1 MRRMRYG
8 RRLWDERTPLAKR
21 PSRPRWKASRDA
33 DANAADVVVIGGGLT
48 GTAAAYAFAAA
59 GHDTVL
65 FESGRLAGGATGG
78 SAGVMLPAYDGAFQ
92 AHAAGHG
99 LRAARRMW
107 QDARK
112 GTLEFAALLKRLGI
126 RCDLEPAS
134 ALMFSRSAKTLAKEY
149 DARRGAGLDVTRV
162 AQAALARETALEGAA
177 LRMTGAFT
185 FDPVR
190 AALGLAAHAEKRG
203 ARIFEQTTATRVKH
217 LPRGKGVQI
226 KTAAGVITAKAA
238 VIATGGAG
246 ALVPQLR
253 RHFQT
258 RDTYLVVTE
267 PLPAAMR
274 KGTGAHASVVIDG
287 EEPPH
292 TVRWMKDG
300 RAMITGADQTPV
312 PSRLR
317 ERALVQRTGQLM
329 YELSLLYPVLSG
341 LQPAFAW
348 DAPLATTADGAPFI
362 GAHRN
367 LPGHLF
373 ALGFGR
379 HGDGLAW
386 MAAKTLV
393 AAFEENQP

>member
-1 MRRMRYG
+1 MRYG
-8 RRLWDERTPLAKR
+8 RRIWDELKPGATR
-21 PSRPRWKASRDA
+21 PSFSRWAKWKASREPDE
-33 DANAADVVVIGGGLT
+33 NTADVVIVGGGLT
-48 GTAAAYAFAAA
+48 GAAAAYAFAAA

-65 FESGRLAGGATGG
+65 FEAGRIAGGATAG
-78 SAGVMLPAYDGAFQ
+78 SAGVMLPAYDRAFH
-92 AHAAGHG
+92 AHASTHG

-126 RCDLEPAS
+126 RCDLDATS
-134 ALMFSRSAKTLAKEY
+134 ALLFSKSPKTLAKEY
-149 DARRGAGLDVTRV
+149 DARRAAGLDVTRV
-162 AQAALARETALEGAA
+162 APAALAREAALEGAA

-190 AALGLAAHAEKRG
+190 AAIGLATHAAKRG
-203 ARIFEQTTATRVKH
+203 ARVFEQTAVTRIKH
-217 LPRGKGVQI
+217 LPRGKGVQV
-226 KTAAGVITAKAA
+226 KTATGIITARTA
-238 VIATGGAG
+238 VVATGAPG

-253 RHFQT
+253 RHFIT
-258 RDTYLVVTE
+258 RDTYLVVTD

-274 KGTGAHASVVIDG
+274 RSVGSRKSVVIDG
-287 EEPPH
+287 EDPPH
-292 TVRWMKDG
+292 TVRWMKDD
-300 RAMITGADQTPV
+300 RVMITGADQAPV
-312 PSRLR
+312 AARR
-317 ERALVQRTGQLM
+317 RDRALVQRGGQLM
-329 YELSLLYPVLSG
+329 YELSLLYPVVSG

-348 DAPLATTADGAPFI
+348 DVALTTTADGEPFV
-362 GAHRN
+362 GPHRN

-393 AAFEENQP
+393 RHFEENK

>member
-1 MRRMRYG
+1 MRYG
-8 RRLWDERTPLAKR
+8 RRLWDERTPLAKL
-21 PSRPRWKASRDA
+21 PSWPRWKPSRDPAVNVA
-33 DANAADVVVIGGGLT
+33 DIVIVGGGLT

-59 GHDTVL
+59 GHDTLL
-65 FESGRLAGGATGG
+65 FESGRIAGGATAG

-92 AHAAGHG
+92 AHASVHG

-112 GTLEFAALLKRLGI
+112 GTLEFAALLKRLAI
-126 RCDLEPAS
+126 RCDLEPAPG
-134 ALMFSRSAKTLAKEY
+134 LLFSKSAKTLAKEY

-203 ARIFEQTTATRVKH
+203 ARVFEQTMVTRIRH
-217 LPRGKGVQI
+217 LPRGKGVQV
-226 KTAAGVITAKAA
+226 KTSAGVITAKAV

-253 RHFQT
+253 RHFLT
-258 RDTYLVVTE
+258 RDTYLVVTD

-274 KGTGAHASVVIDG
+274 KATGAHTNVVIDG
-287 EEPPH
+287 EDPPH

-300 RAMITGADQTPV
+300 RAMITGADQAPV
-312 PSRLR
+312 TARLR
-317 ERALVQRTGQLM
+317 DRALVQRAGQLM

-341 LQPAFAW
+341 LQPALAW
-348 DAPLATTADGAPFI
+348 DAALTTTADGAPFI
-362 GAHRN
+362 GPHRN

-386 MAAKTLV
+386 MAAKALV
-393 AAFEENQP
+393 AEFEQNE